1 MRVHVL
7 VVDDNPLLAEA
18 VSALLET
25 DPRIEIV
32 GCAENGAE
40 AVDFAR
46 KLVPDV
52 VLMDIRMPV
61 MSGIEATERILDWL
75 PDARVLILTAHG
87 SEEEIEAAFAAGAV
101 GCLTKDD
108 LGRRLVDNV
117 LELTQPRRR
126 EFAASFSAEGL
137 LST

>member
-18 VSALLET
+18 VTALLET
-25 DPRIEIV
+25 DARIAVV

-61 MSGIEATERILDWL
+61 MSGVEATERILDWL
-75 PDARVLILTAHG
+75 PETNVLILTAHG
-87 SEEEIEAAFAAGAV
+87 SDEEIEAAFAAGAV
-101 GCLTKDD
+101 GCLTTDD
-108 LGRRLVDNV
+108 LGRRLIDTV
-117 LELTQPRRR
+117 LAIVQPRRR
-126 EFAASFSAEGL
+126 EFAARFLGSEL

>member
-1 MRVHVL
+1 MRLHVL

-25 DPRIEIV
+25 DARIEVV

-75 PDARVLILTAHG
+75 PEVKVVILTAHG
-87 SEEEIEAAFAAGAV
+87 SDEEIEAAFAAGAI

-108 LGRRLVDNV
+108 LGSRLTETL
-117 LELTQPRRR
+117 LELAQPRRH
-126 EFAASFSAEGL
+126 EFAASFTFERL
-137 LST
+137 LPT

>member
-75 PDARVLILTAHG
+75 PEAKVLILTAHG

-117 LELTQPRRR
+117 LELNQPRRR

>member
-1 MRVHVL
+1 MRLHVL

-25 DPRIEIV
+25 DSRIEVV

-46 KLVPDV
+46 KLVPDLI
-52 VLMDIRMPV
+52 LMDIRMPV

-75 PDARVLILTAHG
+75 PEVKVLILTAYG
-87 SEEEIEAAFAAGAV
+87 SDEEIEAAFTAGAV

-108 LGRRLVDNV
+108 LGGRLTEIV
-117 LELTQPRRR
+117 LEVARPRRP
-126 EFAASFSAEGL
+126 EFAASFPAERL
-137 LST
+137 LPT

>member
-25 DPRIEIV
+25 DARIAVV

-61 MSGIEATERILDWL
+61 MSGVEATERILDWL
-75 PDARVLILTAHG
+75 PEVKVLILTALG

-101 GCLTKDD
+101 GCLTTDD
-108 LGRRLVDNV
+108 LGSRLIETV
-117 LELTQPRRR
+117 LGVTEPRRR
-126 EFAASFSAEGL
+126 EFAASFLGSEL
-137 LST
+137 LFT

>member
-18 VSALLET
+18 VAALLET
-25 DPRIEIV
+25 DPRIDVV

-61 MSGIEATERILDWL
+61 MSGIEATERIAAWL
-75 PDARVLILTAHG
+75 PEVKVLILTAHG

-108 LGRRLVDNV
+108 LGRRLVDTV
-117 LELTQPRRR
+117 VELAGTVRRD
-126 EFAASFSAEGL
+126 FAASFAADGL

>member
-18 VSALLET
+18 VTALLET
-25 DPRIEIV
+25 DARIAVV

-61 MSGIEATERILDWL
+61 MSGVEATERILDWL
-75 PDARVLILTAHG
+75 PETNVLILTAHG
-87 SEEEIEAAFAAGAV
+87 SDEEIEAAFAAGAV
-101 GCLTKDD
+101 GCLTTDD
-108 LGRRLVDNV
+108 LGRRLIDTV
-117 LELTQPRRR
+117 LAIVQPGRR
-126 EFAASFSAEGL
+126 EFAARFLGSEL

>member
-25 DPRIEIV
+25 DPRIDVV

-52 VLMDIRMPV
+52 VLMDIRMPI
-61 MSGIEATERILDWL
+61 MSGIEATERILAWL
-75 PDARVLILTAHG
+75 PGVKVMILTAPG
-87 SEEEIEAAFAAGAV
+87 SEEEIETAFAAGAV

-108 LGRRLVDNV
+108 LGSRLIDNV
-117 LELTQPRRR
+117 LELAQPRRR
-126 EFAASFSAEGL
+126 EFAASFAAEGL

>member
-18 VSALLET
+18 VAALLES
-25 DPRIEIV
+25 DPRIEVV

-61 MSGIEATERILDWL
+61 MSGIEATERILAWR
-75 PDARVLILTAHG
+75 PEVRVLILTGQG
-87 SEEEIEAAFAAGAV
+87 SEAEVEAAFAAGAV
-101 GCLTKDD
+101 GYLTKDD
-108 LGRRLVDNV
+108 LGRRLIDRV
-117 LELTQPRRR
+117 LELAQPRRP
-126 EFAASFSAEGL
+126 EFAASFMDEGL